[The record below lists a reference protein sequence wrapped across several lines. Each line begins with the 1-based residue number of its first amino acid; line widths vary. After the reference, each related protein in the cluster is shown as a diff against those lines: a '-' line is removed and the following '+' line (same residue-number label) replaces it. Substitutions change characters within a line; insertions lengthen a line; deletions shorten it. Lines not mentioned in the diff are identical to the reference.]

1 MLQQI
6 QEIIKNLIE
15 SEFTA
20 TSDYDNAITFI
31 SDNAQDSTTYNL
43 CRAVLTDIRNEE
55 QRHIGELTELLK
67 TVDAAQAAQ
76 IISGEEEAKE
86 TMMPWIDQIQ

>member
-6 QEIIKNLIE
+6 QEIIKQLIE

-20 TSDYDNAITFI
+20 TSDYDNAISFI
-31 SDNAQDSTTYNL
+31 SENAVDSTTYNL
-43 CRAVLTDIRNEE
+43 CRAVLADIRNEE

-67 TVDAAQAAQ
+67 TIDAAQAIQ
-76 IISGEEEAKE
+76 IVAGEEEAQEQMK
-86 TMMPWIDQIQ
+86 PYIDEIQ

>member
-1 MLQQI
+1 MLEQI
-6 QEIIKNLIE
+6 QAIIKQLID

-20 TSDYDNAITFI
+20 TADYDGAISAI
-31 SDNAQDSTTYNL
+31 SEMAQDSTTYNI

-67 TVDAAQAAQ
+67 TVDAAQAVE
-76 IISGEEEAKE
+76 ITSGEEEAKE
-86 TMMPWIDQIQ
+86 TMMPWIDQMQ